1 MLTDT
6 LTDIPKQLQASS
18 DHSGNAK
25 GPKSPEGG

>member
-6 LTDIPKQLQASS
+6 HADFPKQLQASS
-18 DHSGNAK
+18 DHGGIAK